1 MTTLSPETER
11 LARLVAA
18 QSGKTTE
25 QVLQEAVEAQARMAG
40 VAVPATSQARK
51 DIDIERVREIVRR
64 VASRPLLDKRTP
76 KEIRD
81 EAWGHSG

>member
-1 MTTLSPETER
+1 MSMLSPETER

-25 QVLQEAVEAQARMAG
+25 EVLKEAVEAQARVVG
-40 VAVPATSQARK
+40 VAVSEGKQARK
-51 DIDIERVREIVRR
+51 SIDMERVREIIRR
-64 VASRPLLDKRTP
+64 VASRPLADKRTP

-81 EAWGHSG
+81 EAWGRSG

>member
-1 MTTLSPETER
+1 MATLSPETER
-11 LARLVAA
+11 LVRLVAA
-18 QSGKTTE
+18 RSGRTFDD
-25 QVLQEAVEAQARMAG
+25 VLKEAVEAQARKAG
-40 VAVPATSQARK
+40 VAVPETGQARA
-51 DIDIERVREIVRR
+51 DIDMERAREIIRR

>member
-1 MTTLSPETER
+1 MMMLSPEIEQ

-25 QVLQEAVEAQARMAG
+25 QVLREAVEAQARIAG
-40 VAVPATSQARK
+40 VPIAETKVRK
-51 DIDIERVREIVRR
+51 DIDMELVRQITRR
-64 VASRPLLDKRTP
+64 VTSKPILDKRTP
-76 KEIRD
+76 KAIRD

>member
-25 QVLQEAVEAQARMAG
+25 QVLREAVEAQARMAG
-40 VAVPATSQARK
+40 VAMPETGPARK
-51 DIDIERVREIVRR
+51 IDMVRVREVMRR
-64 VASRPLLDKRTP
+64 VTSRPLIDKRTP